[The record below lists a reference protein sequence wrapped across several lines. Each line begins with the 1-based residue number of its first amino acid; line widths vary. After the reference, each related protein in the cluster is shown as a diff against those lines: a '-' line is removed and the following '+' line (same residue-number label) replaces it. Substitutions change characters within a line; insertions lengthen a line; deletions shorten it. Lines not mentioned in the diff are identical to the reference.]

1 MTTESNIIE
10 PETNIEPRSPEY
22 LIDNFIPYSEMTDEE
37 IEGIIEYRAAIK
49 ARDAEY
55 EMRMA
60 EHNAA
65 MREMIAAN
73 AKVAQDCRDSFNAL
87 VANIVGAKE
96 V

>member
-37 IEGIIEYRAAIK
+37 IEGVIEYRAVIK

-60 EHNAA
+60 EHSAA
-65 MREMIAAN
+65 MQEMIAAN
-73 AKVAQDCRDSFNAL
+73 VKVAQDCRDSFNAL